1 MHSFLRQEGS
11 GMASWPGA
19 LFGVLIVCGI
29 VVARL
34 GYRMTSRCLL
44 NHDMSRRFLLL
55 AGLVE
60 LAGFCLV
67 CVGVAGV
74 GR

>member
-1 MHSFLRQEGS
+1 
-11 GMASWPGA
+11 
-19 LFGVLIVCGI
+19 VLIVCGI